1 MPALSKHFTIRWERV
16 LDTSSR
22 YVLSSMHAIR
32 ESMVW
37 LIPCLMLSSFA
48 LLLASMGELLLGNRP
63 PWVEVLYQTNQVV
76 ADFFPYLMTA
86 TIAYVLAMQ
95 WRLPRPPMALLAI
108 VYLVMASAMTHSGT
122 TLITFHIILAIITP
136 LYITPLMA
144 KLMAINALKM
154 TSSDSAGSIV
164 RESLNMV
171 IPAIV
176 VAFVVMAFNSLFLTV
191 VSDISLDKLMLMDY
205 ANDPYVFG
213 LTFASLNSLLWF
225 FGIHGYYALLP
236 MVDMLQEASNLSYS
250 TMMAGGIAP
259 YPMNLSFMGSFVF
272 IGGSGSTLS
281 LVLALLLF
289 AKQRTLR
296 LIAMASVPIALI
308 NVNEI
313 LLFGLPI
320 IYNPRLLL
328 PFVLTPLV
336 NVLLGLG
343 AVQMGWVTAPSVSV
357 PFNSPILFNAWVAT
371 DGDWNAVLLQ
381 LFNVLVG
388 CAIYF
393 PAVRRMN
400 QIYSASEIKISSLNT
415 TYMRRQEEA
424 QVLKDDPIL
433 MAQQK
438 ERELETVEQQ
448 LLGISSKEFCLEY
461 QPQVEPISGRVTGC
475 EALIRAMD
483 ESGQMQYP
491 GAFLPWLEK
500 AGLMKEMDLWVF
512 RRAARDIERWNRLG
526 VMVPVSINITP
537 ETLMDEACMETIASL
552 IEPLS
557 GQIDIEIT
565 EASLLADEQSLMMAF
580 NQLHQLGV
588 KIHID
593 DFGTG
598 YSSLSYLN
606 RFDIDTIKIDRS
618 FVLALDNPKG
628 RKVFAS
634 LQSVAHALDLAVI
647 VEGVETR
654 QQLDAIKANGV
665 LSIQGWYYAKSLPA
679 ERFIDFINASPVKS
693 SQNKPS

>member
-63 PWVEVLYQTNQVV
+63 TWVEVLYQTNQVV

-144 KLMAINALKM
+144 KLMAINVLKM

-272 IGGSGSTLS
+272 VGGSGSTLS

-336 NVLLGLG
+336 NGL
-343 AVQMGWVTAPSVSV
+343 
-357 PFNSPILFNAWVAT
+357 F
-371 DGDWNAVLLQ
+371 
-381 LFNVLVG
+381 
-388 CAIYF
+388 
-393 PAVRRMN
+393 
-400 QIYSASEIKISSLNT
+400 SA
-415 TYMRRQEEA
+415 
-424 QVLKDDPIL
+424 
-433 MAQQK
+433 
-438 ERELETVEQQ
+438 
-448 LLGISSKEFCLEY
+448 
-461 QPQVEPISGRVTGC
+461 
-475 EALIRAMD
+475 
-483 ESGQMQYP
+483 
-491 GAFLPWLEK
+491 
-500 AGLMKEMDLWVF
+500 
-512 RRAARDIERWNRLG
+512 
-526 VMVPVSINITP
+526 
-537 ETLMDEACMETIASL
+537 
-552 IEPLS
+552 
-557 GQIDIEIT
+557 
-565 EASLLADEQSLMMAF
+565 
-580 NQLHQLGV
+580 
-588 KIHID
+588 
-593 DFGTG
+593 
-598 YSSLSYLN
+598 
-606 RFDIDTIKIDRS
+606 
-618 FVLALDNPKG
+618 
-628 RKVFAS
+628 
-634 LQSVAHALDLAVI
+634 
-647 VEGVETR
+647 
-654 QQLDAIKANGV
+654 
-665 LSIQGWYYAKSLPA
+665 
-679 ERFIDFINASPVKS
+679 
-693 SQNKPS
+693 